1 MPDVGRPAQSFE
13 PPPQFGIPDDP
24 MRDAPIRRMTVP
36 IIFNVSGYL
45 ESQEYGWIIWR
56 APVTKGGNTF

>member
-24 MRDAPIRRMTVP
+24 MRDAPIMRITVP
-36 IIFNVSGYL
+36 IKIINVSNYL
-45 ESQEYGWIIWR
+45 MCQGRRTEYEEQIEWSKTY
-56 APVTKGGNTF
+56 P